1 MNGAFGPQ
9 LIFEVIMTVKLF
21 RLITGED
28 LISKVK
34 SETDTAYTL
43 DAPAVI
49 MLQDNGDK
57 VGVGIAPYMPMI
69 EGNIYLYKDNV
80 VADGSPN
87 IQLENEYN
95 VRFGSG
101 LVVASAGSI
110 QT

>member
-1 MNGAFGPQ
+1 
-9 LIFEVIMTVKLF
+9 MTVKLF

-28 LISKVK
+28 LISGIKN
-34 SETDTAYTL
+34 ETDTAYIL

-69 EGNIYLYKDNV
+69 EGDTYLFKANI
-80 VADGSPN
+80 VAEGKPN
-87 IQLENEYN
+87 LQLENEYN

-110 QT
+110 KT

>member
-1 MNGAFGPQ
+1 
-9 LIFEVIMTVKLF
+9 MTVKLF

-28 LISKVK
+28 LISGIKN
-34 SETDTAYTL
+34 ETETTYVL

-69 EGNIYLYKDNV
+69 EGETILNRASI
-80 VADGSPN
+80 VAEGSPN

-110 QT
+110 KV